1 MDHVRMRALAEGLGA
16 LAERLEGGWR
26 VEIGPAGPALS
37 LRRRP
42 KRHTGVLRRL
52 RTQLD
57 EQLRT
62 AHPGHICAAPHIAH
76 PSLGRMR
83 HPDAALGP
91 LRPLQGPL
99 RPQGRELTV
108 VRGGEA
114 HPGR

>member
-26 VEIGPAGPALS
+26 VEIGPADPALS

-62 AHPGHICAAPHIAH
+62 THPGHICAAPHIAH

-83 HPDAALGP
+83 HPDAALASTP
-91 LRPLQGPL
+91 APARSVHSDPCK
-99 RPQGRELTV
+99 GRYA
-108 VRGGEA
+108 RKAGS
-114 HPGR
+114 